1 MITASHNPKEDNG
14 YKVFWSNGPQIK
26 PPHDKLILQSI
37 GRHLK
42 PENDQ
47 AFNENVEEFQNLIID
62 PTDELGNLYYEKLF
76 NSSFDIDNLNCNLS
90 HKIIYSAMHGV
101 GAAYIDKAFDTVH
114 FKPVIHVSEQRM
126 PDPVSKALRNEQYL
140 IVQCSKPR
148 LTYLI
153 QWTHNVS
160 FFYLGFSYGPIS
172 KSRRRQI

>member
-37 GRHLK
+37 SRHLK

-47 AFNENVEEFQNLIID
+47 AFNENVEEFKNLIID
-62 PTDELGNLYYEKLF
+62 PTDELGNLYYEALF

-114 FKPVIHVSEQRM
+114 FKPVIHVSEQRI
-126 PDPVSKALRNEQYL
+126 PDPVSKALSNEHYL
-140 IVQCSKPR
+140 IDSALNPD
-148 LTYLI
+148 
-153 QWTHNVS
+153 W
-160 FFYLGFSYGPIS
+160 PI
-172 KSRRRQI
+172 